1 MRDTH
6 MPKIAKAY
14 IALILAIGLATT
26 LFAAI
31 SWTSADLTSFAVFFA
46 ITVFASTLKVRVPG
60 MTSTMS
66 PNFAF
71 LVIGMVRFSW
81 SKVAVAALAAGLV
94 QSIWRAKQPR
104 VVQVSFNAATL
115 VLSASASFALSHAI
129 VTQMRISPA
138 VPVVVLGGCFY
149 TALNTALVSL
159 VVSLVEGQ
167 EFSEVCQRCYEAV
180 FPSFFAGITV
190 AGLLSGS
197 LLGTKAWQASATLLP
212 ATILGYVYLR
222 GHNGRTL
229 RPELAVEDLEEELVG
244 ASSGHR
250 R

>member
-1 MRDTH
+1 
-6 MPKIAKAY
+6 MPNNAKAY
-14 IALILAIGLATT
+14 IALILALGLATT
-26 LFAAI
+26 LFTAI

-46 ITVFASTLKVRVPG
+46 ITVFASTLKVRIPG
-60 MTSTMS
+60 MTGTMS

-81 SKVAVAALAAGLV
+81 SEIAVAALAAGLV

-104 VVQVSFNAATL
+104 VVQVAFNAANL

-129 VTQMRISPA
+129 VTQMGISPA

-149 TALNTALVSL
+149 TALNTTLVSL

-167 EFSEVCQRCYEAV
+167 EFSEACQRCYEAV
-180 FPSFFAGITV
+180 FPSFFAGITI

-197 LLGTKAWQASATLLP
+197 LLGTKAWHPSATLLP
-212 ATILGYVYLR
+212 STILGYLYLR
-222 GHNGRTL
+222 AHNRRAL
-229 RPELAVEDLEEELVG
+229 RPELAVQELEEELVG
-244 ASSGHR
+244 VSSGR
-250 R
+250 RGY